1 MARLAA
7 VGGAAGVANQRKTAV
22 TIPPMARLVAAG
34 GVAGVANRR
43 KIAVTIPPMAR
54 LVAAGGTAGE
64 KNNLV
69 SIPFLTCPRSAP
81 NWIWQG
87 RGGFASERKKKL
99 V

>member
-7 VGGAAGVANQRKTAV
+7 VGGAAGVANQRKS
-22 TIPPMARLVAAG
+22 
-34 GVAGVANRR
+34 
-43 KIAVTIPPMAR
+43 AVTIPPMAR

-64 KNNLV
+64 KINLV

-87 RGGFASERKKKL
+87 RGGFASERKKKSLFKFLSQL
-99 V
+99 VHV